1 MIKEGITDKKEVK
14 ELCDIA
20 TNIVGLEQGYLISQ
34 SRKQPYTLARQ
45 VVSNICLHNGLHF
58 ETIAKVLNRDRTSI
72 YHYKRKHQHN
82 FKTWSQYRTL
92 FTKVFNTYKES
103 KKEQKTFLT
112 NQDLRSHLLSNGVKT
127 SIGEVFIIVK
137 SGVLKT
143 SINTSYKDFSNQLE
157 KIRIA
162 LLDYQYS
169 LDVQI

>member
-20 TNIVGLEQGYLISQ
+20 TNIVGLEQGSLISQ

-127 SIGEVFIIVK
+127 SIGEVFIIIK